1 MCWNGVYG
9 RTQIIAT
16 LQAGIMDDKSAHACL
31 FYGPEGIGKK
41 TLAQAYA
48 AALNCSG
55 PAGGVCGQCFSCRKA
70 AAGSHPDIHWIVP
83 DGKSLKI
90 DQVRRIKKSAYLK
103 PHEGRCQVFVLD
115 GADLLT
121 PEAANSLLKVL
132 EEPPPAVTFILLA
145 QNPSSLPPT
154 IVSRCLLFPMPRL
167 DRQSLARILEEKS
180 AGTPAEE
187 ANRFI
192 GQSEGIPG
200 RLLSLAARRGW
211 HNSCQDAIALLM
223 SLHRG
228 GDAGEH
234 ADRLAEKENIH
245 DELDTII
252 YVLRNL
258 LVMQATGDARLLTD
272 RSDAEEMAKLT
283 EKWHPFSTMEAI
295 KAILKLHR
303 DLRSPINAR
312 LALERAMRRLKE
324 VLSDADSCGNPL

>member
-1 MCWNGVYG
+1 ME
-9 RTQIIAT
+9 
-16 LQAGIMDDKSAHACL
+16 DKSAHACL

-55 PAGGVCGQCFSCRKA
+55 PAGGICGQCASCRKA
-70 AAGSHPDIHWIVP
+70 AAGSHPDIHWIEP

-90 DQVRRIKKSAYLK
+90 DQVRKIKKSAYLK
-103 PHEGRCQVFVLD
+103 PHEGICQVFVLD

-132 EEPPPAVTFILLA
+132 EEPPPAVTFLLLA

-167 DRQSLARILEEKS
+167 DRQSMAKILEEKS
-180 AGTPAEE
+180 AGQSAEE
-187 ANRFI
+187 AKCFI

-200 RLLSLAARRGW
+200 RMLSLTARRGW
-211 HNSCQDAIALLM
+211 HNSCQDAIGLLM
-223 SLHRG
+223 SLHGG

-234 ADRLAEKENIH
+234 AGRLAEKENIN
-245 DELDTII
+245 DELDTLIH
-252 YVLRNL
+252 VLRDL
-258 LVMQATGDARLLTD
+258 LVMQTTGDAQLLID
-272 RSDAEEMAKLT
+272 KSDAEELGKLT
-283 EKWHPFSTMEAI
+283 EKWQPFSTIEAI

-303 DLRSPINAR
+303 DLQSPINDR

-324 VLSDADSCGNPL
+324 VLSDADSCGNPF